1 MRNEGRIWNWC
12 LKFFLIQFC
21 CPKEVQWWSVGGF
34 NQQDVF
40 FFSDWFPDNKWDVTK
55 GFLSLCRMISC
66 GYSGCV
72 ERRNNGP
79 ALFLLTP
86 PLTTPGGL
94 LIFATLSCHMSYFT
108 FSCGWGGWE
117 RWGVGG
123 LRTFCRLFVW
133 RVLSTLSNFCFT
145 RCWCYAST
153 LLSCNIISNTLL
165 MLRLKL
171 FFLNFHTFWM
181 PFSNIGIYL
190 FMFMQAEGKQS

>member
-1 MRNEGRIWNWC
+1 MVSWGFQSTRCI
-12 LKFFLIQFC
+12 FFL
-21 CPKEVQWWSVGGF
+21 
-34 NQQDVF
+34 
-40 FFSDWFPDNKWDVTK
+40 SDWFPDNKWDVTK
-55 GFLSLCRMISC
+55 GFLSLCRMIFC

-123 LRTFCRLFVW
+123 SKN
-133 RVLSTLSNFCFT
+133 VLSPLRLAGAFNFVK
-145 RCWCYAST
+145 
-153 LLSCNIISNTLL
+153 LLFYTLL
-165 MLRLKL
+165 MLRLNSFVL
-171 FFLNFHTFWM
+171 
-181 PFSNIGIYL
+181 
-190 FMFMQAEGKQS
+190 